1 MCLPSFNT
9 ALKDVQEEE
18 VSCYY
23 AKDFERELQPGEILT
38 AYGKVKR
45 GYEYPLIKFAVIT
58 ESDIFGQEKK
68 KRMKHR
74 LYEGE
79 KIQSF
84 RDLHVGDYVVHEN
97 HGLGIY
103 RGIEKI
109 EVDKK
114 VKDYIKI
121 EYAKGGN
128 L

>member
-1 MCLPSFNT
+1 MTEN
-9 ALKDVQEEE
+9 LKNYKKNGYRVVVLSASKTRAEHLAKDLQEEE

-68 KRMKHR
+68 KRKKHR

-79 KIQSF
+79 KIQSEMLVF
-84 RDLHVGDYVVHEN
+84 SGFDQEALDEFELRVGS
-97 HGLGIY
+97 LK
-103 RGIEKI
+103 R
-109 EVDKK
+109 
-114 VKDYIKI
+114 
-121 EYAKGGN
+121 A
-128 L
+128 